1 MMLFHTEK
9 YKYFSLLNYFK
20 KLFLEMFKLLS
31 VIDTGENAGLILKMS
46 SKKFLSGISLLAGA
60 DHLKI

>member
-9 YKYFSLLNYFK
+9 YKYFSLLNYL

-31 VIDTGENAGLILKMS
+31 VIDTGEKAGLILKMS